1 MIRLT
6 VLYKLKPEVDEE
18 DFIKWRLTEHQT
30 ANSGI
35 AGVIRTDFTRI
46 DSAWPEEKDTPYRFM
61 TTVDWPDMQS
71 FEAGFYDPDVQ
82 QGLAKNLEMLEN
94 PVFVVGEVL
103 VTEDKKVD

>member
-6 VLYKLKPEVDEE
+6 VLYKLKPEVNEE
-18 DFIKWRLTEHQT
+18 EFVKWRLTEHQT
-30 ANSGI
+30 ANTGI

-61 TTVDWPDMQS
+61 TTVDWPDMKS
-71 FEAGFYDPDVQ
+71 FETGFYDPDVQ
-82 QGLAKNLEMLEN
+82 QGLEKNLEMLED

-103 VTEDKKVD
+103 VTEDKEVN

>member
-6 VLYKLKPEVDEE
+6 VLYKLKPDVNEE
-18 DFIKWRLTEHQT
+18 EFIKWRLTEHQT

-46 DSAWPEEKDTPYRFM
+46 DSAWPNEKEPPYRFM

-71 FEAGFYDPDVQ
+71 FETGFYDPNVQ
-82 QGLAKNLEMLEN
+82 QGLAKNLEMLQD
-94 PVFVVGEVL
+94 PVFVVGEIL
-103 VTEDKKVD
+103 AKESKGAD